1 MDAGDSVNEGID
13 RPGGPAVLNAALAR
27 EGFEV
32 LMLRTSFAICA
43 TSQRTRLT
51 MLAANPFRPLSAA
64 EMKKRDA
71 IVAYLDKASEDE
83 LIGEVLLPRFR
94 QIGFQRVTTAG
105 HKD

>member
-1 MDAGDSVNEGID
+1 
-13 RPGGPAVLNAALAR
+13 
-27 EGFEV
+27 
-32 LMLRTSFAICA
+32 
-43 TSQRTRLT
+43 